1 MVKISGKH
9 GTSPEWHRMISLKKQ
24 LIGCLGCATRD
35 KEKKT
40 LFGVQ
45 EFSEG
50 AKRIVEERAS
60 DSTIRKAHSLQRVN
74 EGKT

>member
-9 GTSPEWHRMISLKKQ
+9 GTSPEWHRMVSLKKP

-45 EFSEG
+45 KFSEG
-50 AKRIVEERAS
+50 AKRIVERAS
-60 DSTIRKAHSLQRVN
+60 DSTIRKAHILQRVN